1 MLSPEY
7 LLHIS
12 EGAEEVAAGLHTR
25 MVKQV
30 TSRILARQAKGYG
43 YLLTSSDKWRLQSLI
58 EAGSLRDDL
67 AKEIAAATQLQQS
80 EVLRAFEDAGVKAL
94 DYDDRAYR
102 QAGLSPK
109 ALKESPYLIRLM
121 QRNYEATMH
130 EWSNYTRTTA
140 DATEQQFIETMDQ
153 IHTDVMSGGV
163 GYVDAYVNGIN
174 NLASHGLTVR
184 YPSGHVDTIETA
196 TLRCVRTGVSQAS
209 AQIQVARMDEM
220 GVDLVLVSSHMGARP
235 SHQVWQ
241 GKVYS
246 RSGGSEKYPDFV
258 SSTGYGTG
266 PGLCGWNCR
275 HSFGPYF
282 EGQGNPFRR
291 YNDKENRE
299 LYEQTQQQRAMER
312 GIRKTKRE
320 REVLADAAEKAPDDE
335 TRAKLRESLGKVQKR
350 LTGQNRAYRAYCDEH
365 DLRPLPERLK
375 IGKAGGI
382 INNIPEVPDIPAPVI
397 PAPEIVPQTFEAK
410 IGNIR
415 DRVKQNGRA
424 TEDDIKEAGRLVKE
438 ELANAP
444 LGDPSFDVEGARE
457 EIRSLIDRRSDL
469 QLQIQDY
476 TDQIEDIIREHVPD
490 PNDLYGR
497 LTVQDSRIDEL
508 QAKIDAILSGK
519 EYRGLQKKIDA
530 LKNRVAN
537 AEGNTVMSKA
547 DRLKGVLS
555 RFRKMGHKDFAKGV
569 KSRTEMGNV
578 LRKALDYYPEDWIQ
592 YAIDSGG
599 ISVKKVQRGYCNT
612 FDNLIALSGYGDDGT
627 FTTAVHELGHYFERK
642 VSISDTYVPF
652 DSSKTWWKP
661 YLENNY
667 PEGGSYILDAERAFY
682 KRRTQGES
690 LEWMGPGYKRNEV
703 TRKDDFIHKYMG
715 KDYDGHD
722 FELVSMGFQYAYTEP
737 EMLAKDP
744 DMEEWIYGILSI
756 F

>member
-1 MLSPEY
+1 MLTPEY
-7 LLHIS
+7 LLRVS
-12 EGAEEVAAGLHTR
+12 EGAEEIASALHTD
-25 MVKQV
+25 MIKQV
-30 TSRILARQAKGYG
+30 TSRILARQAKGYD
-43 YLLTSSDKWRLQSLI
+43 YLLTAADRWRLESIMETGALRNDLI
-58 EAGSLRDDL
+58 
-67 AKEIAAATQLQQS
+67 KEIAKYTNL
-80 EVLRAFEDAGVKAL
+80 EKKEIGDAFKDAGIKSMN
-94 DYDDRAYR
+94 YDNSVYRA
-102 QAGLSPK
+102 AGMPDVPSGM
-109 ALKESPYLIRLM
+109 SPYMVRLM
-121 QRNYEATMH
+121 QRNYEATMG
-130 EWSNYTRTTA
+130 EWSNFTRTTA
-140 DATEQQFIETMDQ
+140 DATEQAFIDTMDQ
-153 IHTDVMSGGV
+153 VYNRVTSGGV
-163 GYVDAYVNGIN
+163 GYVQAYVDGIDSLAKNG
-174 NLASHGLTVR
+174 LYVH
-184 YPSGHVDTIETA
+184 YPSGHRDTIETA
-196 TLRCVRTGVSQAS
+196 TLRCVRTGVSQAT
-209 AQIQVARMDEM
+209 AQVQVARMDEL
-220 GVDLVLVSSHMGARP
+220 GVDLVLVTSHMGARP
-235 SHQVWQ
+235 SHQEWQ

-246 RSGGSEKYPDFV
+246 RSGSSKKYPDFV

-275 HSFGPYF
+275 HSFFPYF
-282 EGQGNPFRR
+282 EGQGNPYER
-291 YNDKENRE
+291 YDDEENRE
-299 LYEQTQQQRAMER
+299 LYERTQQQRAMER

-375 IGKAGGI
+375 IGKAGRI
-382 INNIPEVPDIPAPVI
+382 INNIPDVPDIPAPVI

-438 ELANAP
+438 EIANAP
-444 LGDPSFDVEGARE
+444 LGDPSYDVEAARE
-457 EIRSLIDRRSDL
+457 EIRNLIDRRSDL

-476 TDQIEDIIREHVPD
+476 TDQIDDIIREHVPD
-490 PNDLYGR
+490 PDDIFGR

-508 QAKIDAILSGK
+508 QAKIDAILRGK
-519 EYRGLQKKIDA
+519 EYRDLEKKIDA

-537 AEGNTVMSKA
+537 AEGNTVTAKA

-578 LRKALDYYPEDWIQ
+578 LRNALDYYPEEWIQ

-682 KRRTQGES
+682 KRRTRGES

-744 DMEEWIYGILSI
+744 DMEAWIYGILSL